1 MIDKTTKFK
10 SVIYA
15 EQYLLWLIA
24 FCLPLYKPF
33 TPFLITIWGILAIV
47 VSIIYGKDKIQYTY
61 SAKKITSLFFILP
74 FYFTLHFIGLLYS
87 DNLNFGWFDIEV
99 KLSML
104 IFPVLM
110 YFTRKRYLNQQFFKN
125 LLTSFLIGC
134 LFTIL
139 INLVWS
145 IVEYKAGKGT
155 EVFYYISVSRF
166 FHPSYISL
174 YLCFALYVLLQR
186 IVSFIEKRN
195 YFITIWYVFF
205 AVLLL
210 FYVFL
215 LSSKAG
221 ILGSLI
227 VTIVFFGVYFWKKY
241 TPLVSFSLL
250 GIILL
255 IFFSSIFFIPNVRM
269 RFESMALAVFNPPN
283 NTENVSDGTTS
294 RLNVWK
300 SSFELALQNLPFGVG
315 TGDVKIELIKKYRAN
330 GMEYSADRQLNAHC
344 QYLQSFVAVGILGLF
359 TLVAMFLYPVW
370 FFSKRIDTL
379 FFILILLFGFNVLFE
394 SMFEVQAGVVFFS
407 FFYPILLLK
416 TIFK

>member
-1 MIDKTTKFK
+1 MTKK
-10 SVIYA
+10 NNKLKLIIYA
-15 EQYLLWLIA
+15 EQYMLLLIA

-33 TPFLITIWGILAIV
+33 TPYLIAIWGLLAIS
-47 VSIIYGKDKIQYTY
+47 VSLINRCEKLQYIY
-61 SAKKITSLFFILP
+61 SAKKVAILFFVLP
-74 FYFTLHFIGLLYS
+74 FYFILHFVGLLYS
-87 DNLNFGWFDIEV
+87 DNLHFGWFDIEV

-104 IFPVLM
+104 IFPILL
-110 YFTRKRYLNQQFFKN
+110 YFTRKRFLNQHFFKN
-125 LLTSFLIGC
+125 LLTSFLFGC

-139 INLVWS
+139 INLFWS
-145 IVEYKAGKGT
+145 LIEFKSGKGF

-174 YLCFALYVLLQR
+174 YLCFALYILLQR
-186 IVSFIEKRN
+186 IVN
-195 YFITIWYVFF
+195 YSENRKLFKMLWHLFF
-205 AVLLL
+205 AILLL

-227 VTIVFFGVYFWKKY
+227 VIIVFFGMYFWKKY
-241 TPLVSFSLL
+241 TPLVSFGLL

-255 IFFSSIFFIPNVRM
+255 LFFSSIFFIPNVRM

-283 NTENVSDGTTS
+283 NSENVSDGTTS
-294 RLNVWK
+294 RLNVWE
-300 SSFELALQNLPFGVG
+300 SSFNLAINNLPFGVG
-315 TGDVKIELIKKYRAN
+315 TGDVKTELIKEYRAN

-344 QYLQSFVAVGILGLF
+344 QYLQSFVAVGILGL
-359 TLVAMFLYPVW
+359 LSLIAMFLLPVW
-370 FFSKRIDTL
+370 FFNKRIDSL
-379 FFILILLFGFNVLFE
+379 LFILILLFGFNILFE